1 MGLPK
6 PASTNLVS
14 FDDWPYPKRCAHRG
28 AGKLAPENTLAAI
41 RHGASLGYRMFE
53 FDAKLSG
60 DGVALLMH
68 DATLERTSNGHG
80 RVAGKGFGE
89 LSQLDAGSWHSP
101 AFAGESIPSLE
112 RVARWLNANH
122 CLANIEIKPCPGREA
137 ETGAA
142 IALEAR
148 RLFAG
153 QDVAPLLTSFSEIAL
168 DAARQAAP
176 ELARGLLVDQ
186 LPGDWVAR
194 CKRLG
199 CVAINPQYSQ
209 LSREMIAL
217 AHAEGLRVATYTV
230 NDVELAE
237 RFIGWGLDVLIT
249 DIIDHIK
256 A

>member
-6 PASTNLVS
+6 PAPPTPVR
-14 FDDWPYPKRCAHRG
+14 FDTWPYPKRCAHRG
-28 AGKLAPENTLAAI
+28 AGKLAPENTLAAF
-41 RHGASLGYRMFE
+41 RHGAGFGYRMFE
-53 FDAKLSG
+53 FDAKLSA

-68 DATLERTSNGHG
+68 DPTLERTSNGRG
-80 RVAGKGFGE
+80 RVAGKSFGE

-112 RVARWLNANH
+112 RIARWLNANH
-122 CLANIEIKPCPGREA
+122 CVANIEIKPCPGREA

-148 RLFAG
+148 HLFAG
-153 QDVAPLLTSFSEIAL
+153 RDIPPLLTSFSEAAL
-168 DAARQAAP
+168 EAARQAAS
-176 ELARGLLVDQ
+176 ELPRGLLVNQ

-194 CKRLG
+194 CKRLS
-199 CVAINPQYSQ
+199 CVAIDSHFSQ

-217 AHAEGLRVATYTV
+217 AHAEGLRVAAYTV

-237 RFIGWGLDVLIT
+237 RFTGWGLDVLIT
-249 DIIDHIK
+249 DIVDHIK
-256 A
+256 P

>member
-6 PASTNLVS
+6 PASTTPVR
-14 FDDWPYPKRCAHRG
+14 FDAWPYPKRCAHRG
-28 AGKLAPENTLAAI
+28 AGKLAPENTLAAF
-41 RHGASLGYRMFE
+41 RHGAGFGYKMFE
-53 FDAKLSG
+53 FDAKLSA

-68 DATLERTSNGHG
+68 DPTLERTSNGQG
-80 RVAGKGFGE
+80 RVAGKNFGE

-112 RVARWLNANH
+112 RVVRWLNANR
-122 CLANIEIKPCPGREA
+122 CLANIEIKPCPGRDA

-153 QDVAPLLTSFSEIAL
+153 QDVPPLLTSFSEAAL
-168 DAARQAAP
+168 EAAGQVAP
-176 ELARGLLVDQ
+176 ELPRGLLVDQ
-186 LPGDWVAR
+186 LLGDWVAR

-199 CVAINPQYSQ
+199 CVAIDLHFSQ
-209 LSREMIAL
+209 LSREVIAL

-237 RFIGWGLDVLIT
+237 RFRGWGLDVLIT
-249 DIIDHIK
+249 DMVDRIK
-256 A
+256 P